1 MNYFVIIILKVH
13 TQWRIL
19 MGSAYLRE
27 ALQPGSREISA
38 DVADFCF
45 CQLLALLAQVPIFM
59 LTFCL

>member
-1 MNYFVIIILKVH
+1 MENTYRKCMF
-13 TQWRIL
+13 T
-19 MGSAYLRE
+19 GSLA
-27 ALQPGSREISA
+27 AWIREISA

>member
-1 MNYFVIIILKVH
+1 
-13 TQWRIL
+13 
-19 MGSAYLRE
+19 MGSAYLWE

-59 LTFCL
+59 FTFCLGLLEVKIQTQSLFVVLA